1 MTAMR
6 NLVFSL
12 ACLLCSIDG
21 HQLQKSMH
29 TVDEKLGMLL
39 LGLNPSTAHLL
50 RSPSVHTLARVRG
63 GVQAA
68 LSDDDKKGLTAL
80 GYNVGSQLAELSV
93 LSPEEIDLVLAGMK
107 ANMLGEAPEGDLKTF
122 VPKGVAILEAK
133 SKAKAEAMA
142 EEGESALAKAA
153 AEDGAEQTE
162 SGLVF
167 QSLVEG
173 SGDSPSATSTVKV
186 HYEGT
191 LVDGTIF
198 DSSIKRGEPIE
209 FGLNQVIAGW
219 TEGLQKMK
227 PGGKAKLTIPSK
239 IAYGDNGSP
248 PVIPPKATLIFEVE
262 LIEVK

>member
-1 MTAMR
+1 MR
-6 NLVFSL
+6 KSVFSL
-12 ACLLCSIDG
+12 ACLLCSIHG
-21 HQLQKSMH
+21 HQVQNSMH

-39 LGLNPSTAHLL
+39 LGLNPSTARLL
-50 RSPSVHTLARVRG
+50 KSPSLHNVARVRG
-63 GVQAA
+63 GVQAS

-80 GYNVGSQLAELSV
+80 GYNVGSQLAELAI
-93 LSPEEIDLVLAGMK
+93 LTPEEIDLVLAGMR
-107 ANMLGEAPEGDLKTF
+107 ANMVGEEPADDLKSF

-133 SKAKAEAMA
+133 QTAKGEAMA
-142 EEGESALAKAA
+142 KEGTVALEKAA
-153 AEDGAEQTE
+153 AEEGAEQTD

-167 QSLVEG
+167 KSLVEG
-173 SGDSPSATSTVKV
+173 SGESPEATSTVKV

-191 LVDGTIF
+191 LVDGTVF
-198 DSSIKRGEPIE
+198 DSSIKRGQPIE